1 MKRNQ
6 DLSPE
11 FDEIIFGN
19 RNKMYGAYDLR
30 KRYKSTLSLSIFF
43 GITLSA
49 IIIAL
54 LAFSMPTKVIASNP
68 MGSVILTISDPII
81 QTVEPPAPLKPPAE
95 AIALAHIAP
104 VVTDNPSEVTPDLLT
119 AEQIGNQV
127 ENGILID
134 TIAYLEQ
141 PDPVVVSDPEPR
153 IFVEEMPEFP
163 GGDIELLKFVSTNL
177 EYPGEAVN
185 NNIQG
190 RVTIKFAVNADGSV
204 GRIEVIGPVDPLL
217 DNEAIRII
225 NLLPRFKPGKQNGV
239 AVPVWFTIPVVFRI
253 K

>member
-6 DLSPE
+6 DQSPE

-19 RNKMYGAYDLR
+19 RNKMYGAYELR
-30 KRYKSTLSLSIFF
+30 KRYKSTLSLSILF
-43 GITLSA
+43 GIALSA
-49 IIIAL
+49 ILIGV
-54 LAFSMPTKVIASNP
+54 LAFLMPSEGIASATP
-68 MGSVILTISDPII
+68 GSVIIEYSDPI
-81 QTVEPPAPLKPPAE
+81 TPHVEPPVVLKPPAE

-119 AEQIGNQV
+119 TEEIGKQS

-134 TIAYLEQ
+134 TIAYVEQ
-141 PDPVVVSDPEPR
+141 IDPVVAPDPGPR

-163 GGDIELLKFVSTNL
+163 GGNNELLKFVSANL
-177 EYPGEAVN
+177 EYPDEAVN

-190 RVTIKFAVNADGSV
+190 RVTVKFVVNTDGSV
-204 GRIEVIGPVDPLL
+204 DRIEVLGPVDPLL